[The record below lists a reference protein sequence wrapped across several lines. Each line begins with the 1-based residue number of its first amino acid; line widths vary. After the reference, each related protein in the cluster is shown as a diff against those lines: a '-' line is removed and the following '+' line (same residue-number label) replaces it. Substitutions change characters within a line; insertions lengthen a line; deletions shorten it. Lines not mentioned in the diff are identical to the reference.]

1 MRILLVDDEPAI
13 LEMLTAACTSD
24 GHDVVAC
31 TSSLEA
37 LDYLQTH
44 KIDLLITDVAMPPP
58 DGLQLVREAKGAA
71 PNLLAIVITGYSSR
85 YTLQDVL
92 ACGASDLMFKP
103 FRIPELKAR
112 IALADERR
120 RAFETMHE
128 RRRQLQQVSAEMIH
142 GLEEELADAN
152 RHGIDAGRLRQK
164 AS

>member
-24 GHDVVAC
+24 SHDVVSC

-44 KIDLLITDVAMPPP
+44 KVDLLITDIAMPPP
-58 DGLQLVREAKGAA
+58 DGLQLVREAKSAS

-85 YTLQDVL
+85 YALPDVL

-112 IALADERR
+112 VALADERR
-120 RAFETMHE
+120 RAFETLHE
-128 RRRQLQQVSAEMIH
+128 RRRQLQTASAEMIQ
-142 GLEEELADAN
+142 GLEEELVEVRRA
-152 RHGIDAGRLRQK
+152 GTEPGRLRQK